1 MLKSKKAKSKK
12 ERKPLTVKQKKAIG
26 FSLAGIL
33 VIGLVLA
40 VIIVLTQQAADDEF
54 SVKTGVASS
63 TLEGEGQSL
72 SVGADGVEITSGGI
86 YNLSTNIDSGSVV
99 VRASNADV
107 KLILQNVSITNPNGP
122 AIYVETVDNFYI
134 ELVGDSTISATVG
147 SDFNGAIYSKEDIA
161 ISGNGSLTVNSNLDG
176 IVGKDDLEIDS
187 GTIII
192 KAEDDGIVGKD
203 SIKII
208 DGTIEIQAGGDG
220 LKTTNETENGDAEI
234 AGGSIKIDAGS
245 DGLQIMANLLI
256 SGGTLDITSGGGSG
270 TSSTSSQWLGG
281 NQSTSMKG
289 IKANSSVQITGGTI
303 TIDSQDDSFHSDNN
317 ITIKGGSL
325 TASSGDDGIHADNV
339 LSISDGT
346 VTISKA
352 YEGIEAG
359 AITIDGG
366 DISVTAADDGF
377 NAAGGSDT
385 STSRM
390 GGRDA
395 FVGDASKVLTINGG
409 KIYVNSGGDG
419 LDSNGNFY
427 ITGGTIYVDGP
438 TNNGNGAVD
447 YGDSGCELKITGG
460 TLIAVGSSGMA
471 TNATSATQAT
481 VMINLPNNYSGKFS
495 FGDISYTPAKSY
507 SSILISSSKLS
518 VGSSYDLKINVS
530 TVQSVSLSNMITTSG
545 NSGMQPGMG
554 DGRQG
559 GPGGRR

>member
-12 ERKPLTVKQKKAIG
+12 ERRPLTVKQKKAIG

-40 VIIVLTQQAADDEF
+40 VTIVLTQQAADDEF

-63 TLEGEGQSL
+63 TLDGEGQSL

-86 YNLSTNIDSGSVV
+86 YNLSTNIDSGSVI
-99 VRASNADV
+99 VRANNADV

-122 AIYVETVDNFYI
+122 AIYVEAADNFYL
-134 ELVGDSTISATVG
+134 ELVGDSTVSATVG
-147 SDFNGAIYSKEDIA
+147 GDFNGAVYSKVDIA

-176 IVGKDDLEIDS
+176 IASKDDLEIDS

-203 SIKII
+203 SIKIV

-220 LKTTNETENGDAEI
+220 LKTTNEVEFGDAEI
-234 AGGSIKIDAGS
+234 VGGSIKIDAGS
-245 DGLQIMANLLI
+245 DGLQIIANLLI
-256 SGGTLDITSGGGSG
+256 SGGTLDITAGGGSG
-270 TSSTSSQWLGG
+270 ATSTSSQWLGG

-325 TASSGDDGIHADNV
+325 TTSSGDDGIHADNT

-346 VTISKA
+346 VTVKKA

-366 DISVTAADDGF
+366 NISVTSADDGF

-395 FVGDASKVLTINGG
+395 FSGDASKVLAINGG

-438 TNNGNGAVD
+438 TNNGNSAVD
-447 YGDSGCELKITGG
+447 YGDTGCEFKITGG
-460 TLIAVGSSGMA
+460 TLIAVGSNGMA
-471 TNATSATQAT
+471 TNASSVTQAT
-481 VMINLPNNYSGKFS
+481 VLINLSNNYTGKFN
-495 FGDISYTPAKSY
+495 FGDINYTPAKSY
-507 SSILISSSKLS
+507 SSILISSSKLN
-518 VGSSYDLKINVS
+518 VGSSYDLKINGS
-530 TVQSVSLSNMITTSG
+530 TVQSVNLSNMITTSG

-554 DGRQG
+554 NNQQG
-559 GPGGRR
+559 SRR